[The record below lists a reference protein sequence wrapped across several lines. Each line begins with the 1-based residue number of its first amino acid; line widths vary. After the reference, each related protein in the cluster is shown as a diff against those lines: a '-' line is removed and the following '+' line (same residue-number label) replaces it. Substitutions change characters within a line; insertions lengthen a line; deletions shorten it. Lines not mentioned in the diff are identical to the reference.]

1 MLPDSKDIS
10 SIFVLTVHT
19 PACPEVGKSKPF
31 TAVRVSRNHCLG
43 YLSLVFSDLWDI
55 APEEGEASSITLG
68 LSRTR
73 GYHPHSQQARS
84 PGAVITWSPVTA
96 LSLFP
101 FHC

>member
-84 PGAVITWSPVTA
+84 PGAVIT
-96 LSLFP
+96 
-101 FHC
+101 